1 MTCWLNLNLTV
12 GKKIFKMIPNNSHI
26 HKIRT
31 GYILIW
37 CLLIFA
43 GCDSSSFKAPS
54 IPAND
59 AVAKYISTFEG
70 RGAQRDDSEPTN
82 PFKALESFIYPD
94 DIALDL
100 LASEPLIVQ
109 PVEINFDHRGR
120 LWVVQYSQYPFPAG
134 LKVVNYDYHL
144 RAQFD
149 KMPDPPPLGIK
160 GADKISLLED
170 TDGDGI
176 FDKATDAFNDLNIAT
191 SLTWGRGQIWVLN
204 PPFLLAYPDPDSDGF
219 PNGKAVVHLTGF
231 GLEDTHAVANS
242 LRWGPDGWL
251 YGAQGSTT
259 WATINSSVSKD
270 VHFKG
275 QAIWRYHPET
285 EIFEIYA
292 EGGGNTFHVEIDE
305 KGRVYSGHNGANS
318 RGQYYKQGSYYAK
331 NWGKHGALT
340 NPYAFGYFPHMEL
353 EGEKLRFTHGFVKY
367 DGATLPQRYNGSM
380 ISMNPLHNFMQVT
393 DFLVDGST
401 FKNRDRERILTTDD
415 HWFRPVDIK
424 AGPDGGIYIADWYD
438 SRLSHID
445 PRDTWHK
452 GSGRIYRL
460 RSKESESQENFDLS
474 KYSTTELIYLLS
486 HPNKWFRQQVLRQFG
501 DRKDASVIPSLLKL
515 LNEHDGQLALEAL
528 WALNLSGG
536 FDETVAVI
544 CLDHIDPYVRMWAIR
559 LLGDQRKVSETIGK
573 RLRHLAKSEPHAE
586 VRSQLASAAKRL
598 PPRIALPIIKELMHV
613 DNDMDDAHIPLLIW
627 WALEAKAESDR
638 EMVVALWE
646 DEKLWGRRI
655 AHGLVLERL
664 AQRYILAGG
673 EENLSACARLFEL
686 APTSAASVPL
696 ITGLTEGLR
705 GKDVQSLPSRL
716 LAALETHTEKDKVSE
731 LTIKI
736 RQGNEVAIDQMLTIV
751 LDVNWNRLERLK
763 YIQILGEINQP
774 RVVGALLDI
783 LRNGSSSPAIRQS
796 CLQALMSYDSDEI
809 GSKVLSYYPDILRS
823 DPEVKL
829 AALNLLASRMK
840 WTQLLMSDIEKNRLI
855 HANDI
860 PVQLV

>member
-1 MTCWLNLNLTV
+1 M
-12 GKKIFKMIPNNSHI
+12 
-26 HKIRT
+26 
-31 GYILIW
+31 
-37 CLLIFA
+37 
-43 GCDSSSFKAPS
+43 
-54 IPAND
+54 
-59 AVAKYISTFEG
+59 
-70 RGAQRDDSEPTN
+70 
-82 PFKALESFIYPD
+82 
-94 DIALDL
+94 
-100 LASEPLIVQ
+100 
-109 PVEINFDHRGR
+109 
-120 LWVVQYSQYPFPAG
+120 
-134 LKVVNYDYHL
+134 
-144 RAQFD
+144 
-149 KMPDPPPLGIK
+149 
-160 GADKISLLED
+160 
-170 TDGDGI
+170 
-176 FDKATDAFNDLNIAT
+176 
-191 SLTWGRGQIWVLN
+191 
-204 PPFLLAYPDPDSDGF
+204 
-219 PNGKAVVHLTGF
+219 
-231 GLEDTHAVANS
+231 
-242 LRWGPDGWL
+242 
-251 YGAQGSTT
+251 
-259 WATINSSVSKD
+259 
-270 VHFKG
+270 
-275 QAIWRYHPET
+275 
-285 EIFEIYA
+285 
-292 EGGGNTFHVEIDE
+292 
-305 KGRVYSGHNGANS
+305 
-318 RGQYYKQGSYYAK
+318 
-331 NWGKHGALT
+331 
-340 NPYAFGYFPHMEL
+340 
-353 EGEKLRFTHGFVKY
+353 
-367 DGATLPQRYNGSM
+367 
-380 ISMNPLHNFMQVT
+380 
-393 DFLVDGST
+393 
-401 FKNRDRERILTTDD
+401 
-415 HWFRPVDIK
+415 
-424 AGPDGGIYIADWYD
+424 
-438 SRLSHID
+438 
-445 PRDTWHK
+445 
-452 GSGRIYRL
+452 
-460 RSKESESQENFDLS
+460 
-474 KYSTTELIYLLS
+474 LS

-860 PVQLV
+860 PVQLVEQFRMHDKPELIASINRIWPENKTSTSTTKNEQIASLYKMILQKKGNNNKGRIVFQEYCGNCHKLFGEGSEVGPDLTGHERRNLQNMLLNTVDPNAEIREGYVNYLIVTNENQNLVGTIVNQSGGGIELRTFDGQVIKIPQHRIREVIPQSVSIMPERLLDPLTDEQIRDLFAFIGR